1 VYRGHRVAKATAWH
15 ALLLWIDVGIREQ
28 LRGGQQRV
36 EFDVVVGQRLAGPLL
51 AIDDDEGPPD
61 DGASLAQRLDGVGG
75 ALSRGRDVL
84 QHDDLLALVQVP
96 LDAVARA
103 VLLGRLP
110 DDDVG
115 EAGFDARRGD
125 QRHCPECHAREF
137 YSADAL
143 GEGRRDCRQ
152 CVGVGLEAVLIDVVV
167 ARAAMGEF
175 ELPELD
181 GVGRPERVD
190 EGLRVH
196 VSGVAAVAKGLADPS
211 RAPAERNPYHGGEH
225 RPTRMHVFGSSG
237 VRGVANE
244 KLTPAFALEVAQ
256 AAGAAFGASR
266 VALARDTRHTGGMLT
281 DAVASGL
288 ASLGADVDRLGVVPT
303 PGLQAYCAREGVPGV
318 MVTASHNPP
327 PYNGIKL
334 IGAEGVELTRA
345 RLDDVEDRL
354 SAGPALVGWDAVGEA
369 RQIDSARRYYRDQ
382 LLESVDR
389 EQVAAATLTVALD
402 PGHGAGSL
410 TSPQL
415 FRELGCSVLTVNAQP
430 DGRFPGR
437 NPEPVEETLGDL
449 RRLVRTADADLG
461 VAHDGDA
468 DRAIFVDE
476 TGTFVEGDA
485 ALAALAAAEVGRDD
499 ALVSAVNA
507 SQRLVD
513 VAEAAGA
520 DLRLTP
526 IGSTHIITA
535 IRELQAEGRHV
546 PVAGEGNGGILFP
559 DYRIARDGAYTAARF
574 CELIADRPASEVV
587 AEYDGYHNVRHN
599 VAFADEGERAAML
612 AAIEAQAERADAK
625 VDTTDGYRLDYGDAW
640 VLARPSGTEPVVRVY
655 AEARARDRARDLAD
669 EMVAAIE
676 RA

>member
-1 VYRGHRVAKATAWH
+1 
-15 ALLLWIDVGIREQ
+15 
-28 LRGGQQRV
+28 
-36 EFDVVVGQRLAGPLL
+36 
-51 AIDDDEGPPD
+51 
-61 DGASLAQRLDGVGG
+61 
-75 ALSRGRDVL
+75 
-84 QHDDLLALVQVP
+84 
-96 LDAVARA
+96 
-103 VLLGRLP
+103 
-110 DDDVG
+110 
-115 EAGFDARRGD
+115 
-125 QRHCPECHAREF
+125 
-137 YSADAL
+137 
-143 GEGRRDCRQ
+143 
-152 CVGVGLEAVLIDVVV
+152 
-167 ARAAMGEF
+167 
-175 ELPELD
+175 
-181 GVGRPERVD
+181 
-190 EGLRVH
+190 
-196 VSGVAAVAKGLADPS
+196 
-211 RAPAERNPYHGGEH
+211 
-225 RPTRMHVFGSSG
+225 MHVFGSSG

-256 AAGAAFGASR
+256 AAGAAFGAGR

-288 ASLGADVDRLGVVPT
+288 ASVGADVDRLGVVPT
-303 PGLQAYCAREGVPGV
+303 PGLQAYCDREGVPGV

-334 IGAEGVELTRA
+334 IGDEGVELTRA

-354 SAGPALVGWDAVGEA
+354 SADPPLVGWDAVGES
-369 RQIDSARRYYRDQ
+369 RGVDSARRHYRDQ
-382 LLESVDR
+382 LLASVDR
-389 EQVAAATLTVALD
+389 ERIAGADLTVALD

-410 TSPQL
+410 TSPEF

-437 NPEPVEETLGDL
+437 DPEPVAETLDDL
-449 RRLVRTADADLG
+449 CRLVRTTDADLG
-461 VAHDGDA
+461 IAHDGDA

-476 TGTFVEGDA
+476 TGAFVEGDA
-485 ALAALAAAEVGRDD
+485 ALAALAGAEVGQGDV
-499 ALVSAVNA
+499 LVSAVNA

-513 VAEAAGA
+513 VADAAGA

-574 CELIADRPASEVV
+574 CELLVDRPASEVV

-599 VAFADEGERAAML
+599 VAFADEGERAAMI
-612 AAIEAQAERADAK
+612 AAIQTQAERADAEL
-625 VDTTDGYRLDYGDAW
+625 DTTDGYRLDYGDAW

-655 AEARARDRARDLAD
+655 AEARERDRARELAD

-676 RA
+676 GA